1 MMHTAELNTRLHELL
16 DQRLRLK
23 NLGYDH
29 PDYDP
34 AEEQLEAAEDAF
46 VETYG
51 AAFEQI
57 LQQVHEQFCRRS
69 DVLLPTAYLPRTQY
83 TGEVDAETGLEEYEI
98 GEDDGVW
105 VTLNDFPDLDAKL
118 VLLPSPP
125 RLVLVSVAGSQEVWV
140 SE

>member
-1 MMHTAELNTRLHELL
+1 MNTADLNTQLNDLL
-16 DQRLRLK
+16 TQRLQLK
-23 NLGYDH
+23 GLGYDH
-29 PDYDP
+29 PDYDV

-46 VETYG
+46 VDEYG
-51 AAFEQI
+51 AEFEDI
-57 LQQVHEQFCRRS
+57 LQKVHEQFCRQS

-83 TGEVDAETGLEEYEI
+83 NREVDAETGLEEYEI

-125 RLVLVSVAGSQEVWV
+125 RLVLVSVAGSQEVWL